1 MLEPGLVYA
10 ALPVLL
16 RQGLILGLFM
26 PAVADLLSPLAL
38 WFLMAKDYDVPP
50 MELFFER
57 ILKWL
62 YAFWF
67 IVGFVVDVIGLDSLL
82 AFDAVFNLLYDPDR
96 V

>member
-38 WFLMAKDYDVPP
+38 
-50 MELFFER
+50 
-57 ILKWL
+57 
-62 YAFWF
+62 
-67 IVGFVVDVIGLDSLL
+67 
-82 AFDAVFNLLYDPDR
+82 
-96 V
+96 